1 MKKTFTRKNEE
12 IFIYQMSLPVE
23 LMTEEEDRSAEGI
36 NILILCSGG
45 DLVSINYHSAP
56 RKVEMWLAC
65 RDE

>member
-1 MKKTFTRKNEE
+1 
-12 IFIYQMSLPVE
+12 MSLPVE

-65 RDE
+65 RD